1 MTNEKDQEP
10 VDDNTYAK
18 EALFCEVGATLREV
32 RESKGI
38 SKEKIIKAL
47 KFSPHF
53 LDALESGNWAD
64 LPGEVYAVG
73 FLRQYAQ
80 LLEINVEPQIQR
92 IKSNTFELTAPIT
105 YPDAPISPNKTWVA
119 VAVLMFVAVFI
130 FMNLGDEDKPS
141 QNTAASLTEQPL
153 QEATTTVA
161 EVMVTEMLPQE
172 QDEAAIVVAQQSP
185 TSDALVVNNPKRNKT
200 MVVDVINSNFTAS
213 GEMKTYSFFAV
224 HEDVWLQLFEQ
235 IDDEEPIL
243 LREALLKAG
252 ESFAVKTSEKL
263 LLTSGNSMALEI
275 SSDQEVLFAPG
286 SLGKQGKVLKKYLL
300 P

>member
-1 MTNEKDQEP
+1 MTNEQIQEP
-10 VDDNTYAK
+10 IDDNTYAK

-38 SKEKIIKAL
+38 SKEKVIKAL

-92 IKSNTFELTAPIT
+92 IKSSTFELTAPLT

-119 VAVLMFVAVFI
+119 VAVFMFVAVFI
-130 FMNLGDEDKPS
+130 FMNLGGENKPDS
-141 QNTAASLTEQPL
+141 NVAASLSEQLP
-153 QEATTTVA
+153 QETTTVA
-161 EVMVTEMLPQE
+161 EVIVTEMLPQE
-172 QDEAAIVVAQQSP
+172 QDESAIVVEQQSP
-185 TSDALVVNNPKRNKT
+185 IVEEAVVNNPKRNKT
-200 MVVDVINSNFTAS
+200 MVVDVINSNFATS
-213 GEMKTYSFFAV
+213 ENMKTYSFFAV

-235 IDDEEPIL
+235 VEDEEPVL

-252 ESFAVKTSEKL
+252 ESFSVNTGEKL
-263 LLTSGNSMALEI
+263 LLTSGNSVALEI
-275 SSDQEVLFAPG
+275 SSDQEVLFALG
-286 SLGKQGKVLKKYLL
+286 SLGQQGKVLKKYLL